1 MALSVKFSSVVM
13 FEFAFAFIFYTF
25 SYYYFGSSMI
35 DTKTIINIAVSFSP
49 SQINIDLTNL
59 IGTASSWGIFGF
71 AYPVVYAFLTPFAYI
86 YQFFSIINQVFTFIG
101 SFLYYPYSV
110 FPSPLN
116 TAIPTFF
123 IILLIISILTSLRF
137 TGSGIE

>member
-25 SYYYFGSSMI
+25 SYYFFGTSMI
-35 DTKTIINIAVSFSP
+35 DTSAITNISTSFSP
-49 SQINIDLTNL
+49 SRINTDLTNL
-59 IGTASSWGIFGF
+59 IGTASSWGIWGF
-71 AYPVVYAFLTPFAYI
+71 MYSSVHAFLTPFAYI
-86 YQFFSIINQVFTFIG
+86 YQFFLTIDYIFKFIG

-123 IILLIISILTSLRF
+123 IILLTISILTSLRF